1 MTNTREVT
9 VADPVA
15 CRRRARQCKH
25 IAQTVRPGDVKEAL
39 LAIANAWVTLA
50 VQTDTCRTPQPHS
63 GNQTLDFLSIFR
75 RTPFLKNG

>member
-1 MTNTREVT
+1 

-15 CRRRARQCKH
+15 CRRRALQCKH

-50 VQTDTCRTPQPHS
+50 AQTDAYRVPEPQS
-63 GNQTLDFLSIFR
+63 AGNANLQTLDFLSIFR